1 MSGFNMVLEF
11 TAANTAAALAA
22 GLRAS
27 LAKDILGIDAAEL
40 ITEN

>member
-1 MSGFNMVLEF
+1 MVLEF

-22 GLRAS
+22 GLRES